1 MSAELHAAFTSARAA
16 IEADDA
22 VVLIVREPDLAGAG
36 LDRGR
41 RGRVRPLRTYQS
53 PRHRGWRER
62 LHINLVAVDRNP
74 EPGADLL
81 QTAASV
87 PSLNGEVLNASSSQ
101 VGKVVP

>member
-22 VVLIVREPDLAGAG
+22 VVLIVREPDLAGQGSIEDAAAACGRFG
-36 LDRGR
+36 LIRALVIEG
-41 RGRVRPLRTYQS
+41 GAKGCTS
-53 PRHRGWRER
+53 
-62 LHINLVAVDRNP
+62 NLVAVDRNP

-81 QTAASV
+81 QTAASA